1 VGSSPTQ
8 PTVFTNSVD
17 LHSAGNHLKP
27 KYLSGKDLR
36 ALPTEGF
43 FTTHRTQFTMT
54 TAAEPAWQITPEKVQ
69 AVVQRLIQIGR
80 PKKIILFGS
89 YIRGDPTRDS
99 DLDVLVVTGDEVE
112 SPRRESVRLRSSVSD
127 INMPMD
133 ILVVP
138 YSRFEALREKL
149 GLIYREADRRGK
161 VVYES

>member
-1 VGSSPTQ
+1 
-8 PTVFTNSVD
+8 
-17 LHSAGNHLKP
+17 
-27 KYLSGKDLR
+27 
-36 ALPTEGF
+36 
-43 FTTHRTQFTMT
+43 MT
-54 TAAEPAWQITPEKVQ
+54 TAAEPAWQSTPEKVR

-89 YIRGDPTRDS
+89 YVRGDATRDS
-99 DLDVLVVTGDEVE
+99 DLDVLVVAGDEVE

-133 ILVVP
+133 ILVVT